1 MPYCLAHRRELAS
14 RYKCW
19 ASVAHPAPTMFS
31 PQIKPGEKKSS
42 GNAVAN
48 WFSSLRR
55 IPKSKKTLA
64 NTKPLQKSCIDLS
77 DTTKFY
83 ASLEPE
89 LQHSDFDASKDPLI
103 PDGLQKAT
111 SLPPET
117 PSSHSSATS
126 SSLSFNDR
134 TCSNCCQFTTVS
146 KQSETKLL
154 GSHDKIEKV
163 VDAAT
168 GEKAYYYTKK
178 QDFKKVTTTTVTR
191 TTVVNKQNRIGFILS
206 EDGQLPS
213 AAELKRL
220 LKNAC
225 DQQQHCSCGGNNC
238 SAIKNLTILPPP
250 VPVSPT
256 ATPLTNCKKSN
267 ASNGGKGIGYIAN
280 YNNNNINSNNNK
292 NSLNQV
298 KGSNCTT
305 GNLISGSNLSQSGS
319 TVLAKHNPLDDST
332 LEFIDSGN
340 GSEIYSDRQCTHIS
354 CKHCQCKN
362 KFKSAPELTFESN
375 TEVN

>member
-1 MPYCLAHRRELAS
+1 
-14 RYKCW
+14 
-19 ASVAHPAPTMFS
+19 MFS
-31 PQIKPGEKKSS
+31 PQIHKSGEKKST
-42 GNAVAN
+42 NAVAN

-55 IPKSKKTLA
+55 IPKNKKTLV
-64 NTKPLQKSCIDLS
+64 NSKPLQKSCIDLS

-126 SSLSFNDR
+126 SSLSFTDR
-134 TCSNCCQFTTVS
+134 SCSNCCQFTTVS

-154 GSHDKIEKV
+154 GSRDKVEKV
-163 VDAAT
+163 TDAST
-168 GEKAYYYTKK
+168 GEKMYYYTKK
-178 QDFKKVTTTTVTR
+178 QDFKKVTTTTITR

-225 DQQQHCSCGGNNC
+225 DQQQQCTCEGNDC
-238 SAIKNLTILPPP
+238 SATKSLTILPAG
-250 VPVSPT
+250 SATSTSASILNNKQANTCSNSIT
-256 ATPLTNCKKSN
+256 A
-267 ASNGGKGIGYIAN
+267 AVVNGHATN
-280 YNNNNINSNNNK
+280 YNNNNHVRSSNNNNSK
-292 NSLNQV
+292 N
-298 KGSNCTT
+298 
-305 GNLISGSNLSQSGS
+305 QSS
-319 TVLAKHNPLDDST
+319 SVILVAKHNPLDDST

-340 GSEIYSDRQCTHIS
+340 GSEIYSDRQCTHTS

-375 TEVN
+375 TEVINFKSLLIS